1 MNEVGFR
8 GREVIGGGGD
18 WGNWKNSCSLSSGS
32 SWYLCEKEGIATEQ
46 QQGDS
51 ELAEEVRKGTSE
63 EKRTEPKEGRYTVIW

>member
-32 SWYLCEKEGIATEQ
+32 SWYLCEKEGLSVARASTLSKKKWI
-46 QQGDS
+46 
-51 ELAEEVRKGTSE
+51 
-63 EKRTEPKEGRYTVIW
+63 YTVLDEIC